1 MNAHDVNKNVQ
12 TDLFNCTVVAC
23 RWGRVK
29 MIEYILELVVL
40 EQDLSFFENTVDPDQ
55 LASDEA
61 I

>member
-1 MNAHDVNKNVQ
+1 
-12 TDLFNCTVVAC
+12 
-23 RWGRVK
+23 